1 MAQPA
6 GTLGTKLFISQ
17 VAAATTDDTEIEYQA
32 RNYSEVG
39 YVENFGEFGKQFDLV
54 TFQAVGDG
62 RTYKLKGGYNS
73 GQIQLVVGTDLSDA
87 GQILLA
93 TAADASNQDVYNFQ
107 IELNNSDTVYG
118 AGTMYYFQAKVMSF
132 RDNIGAVNN
141 AIRAT
146 VSLEIT
152 SDLLTLPVGE
162 LFDRYNSN
170 TDSLAH
176 YNLFHGSDDL
186 AASPAINNGV
196 LVFTSGNAG
205 TGFAADGSEA
215 VGGAS
220 DLVFTTAGGTN
231 LIFDVSIRPGSL
243 VSAMFVGFT
252 DNNASLEMPIEA
264 PAGSLVTNATDAVG
278 IIFDNGYGNARYR
291 LVGVNNNVDETVQ
304 DSGIL
309 AVAGGANIA
318 LRIEVNAAGDAT
330 FYRNG
335 VAIGS
340 TMTTAL
346 RTNISI
352 YPVIAWVTRDANTH
366 NLQVDKLY
374 VRQD

>member
-170 TDSLAH
+170 TDSLATIWRLH
-176 YNLFHGSDDL
+176 QQLIMVFWFLHQAMRVQALPQMVAKRSVVQRIWC
-186 AASPAINNGV
+186 SPP
-196 LVFTSGNAG
+196 LV
-205 TGFAADGSEA
+205 EQ
-215 VGGAS
+215 
-220 DLVFTTAGGTN
+220 
-231 LIFDVSIRPGSL
+231 I
-243 VSAMFVGFT
+243 
-252 DNNASLEMPIEA
+252 
-264 PAGSLVTNATDAVG
+264 
-278 IIFDNGYGNARYR
+278 
-291 LVGVNNNVDETVQ
+291 
-304 DSGIL
+304 
-309 AVAGGANIA
+309 
-318 LRIEVNAAGDAT
+318 
-330 FYRNG
+330 
-335 VAIGS
+335 
-340 TMTTAL
+340 
-346 RTNISI
+346 
-352 YPVIAWVTRDANTH
+352 
-366 NLQVDKLY
+366 
-374 VRQD
+374 

>member
-1 MAQPA
+1 
-6 GTLGTKLFISQ
+6 
-17 VAAATTDDTEIEYQA
+17 
-32 RNYSEVG
+32 
-39 YVENFGEFGKQFDLV
+39 
-54 TFQAVGDG
+54 
-62 RTYKLKGGYNS
+62 
-73 GQIQLVVGTDLSDA
+73 
-87 GQILLA
+87 
-93 TAADASNQDVYNFQ
+93 
-107 IELNNSDTVYG
+107 
-118 AGTMYYFQAKVMSF
+118 
-132 RDNIGAVNN
+132 
-141 AIRAT
+141 
-146 VSLEIT
+146 
-152 SDLLTLPVGE
+152 
-162 LFDRYNSN
+162 
-170 TDSLAH
+170 
-176 YNLFHGSDDL
+176 
-186 AASPAINNGV
+186 
-196 LVFTSGNAG
+196 
-205 TGFAADGSEA
+205 
-215 VGGAS
+215 
-220 DLVFTTAGGTN
+220 VFTTAGGTN